1 MTTYFPLGG
10 VRFGGFMII
19 LLIRLEIMREDGEL
33 DDGLVAALLKVLDG
47 RILIALLNLVVN
59 WLVKLLT

>member
-1 MTTYFPLGG
+1 MTTYFPFGG

-19 LLIRLEIMREDGEL
+19 LLICLVIMREDGKL
-33 DDGLVAALLKVLDG
+33 DDGLAAALRKGLDG

>member
-1 MTTYFPLGG
+1 MTTYFPFGG
-10 VRFGGFMII
+10 VRFGGVMIS

>member
-19 LLIRLEIMREDGEL
+19 LLICLVIMREDGKL
-33 DDGLVAALLKVLDG
+33 DDGLAAALRKGLDG